1 MPVMGKTK
9 KDVLLE
15 FRKNELLSAARTI
28 FAKKGFHDATI
39 DEIADAAQVA
49 KGTVYLYY
57 KSKKDLYLQALRFGI
72 EVLNQQLKD
81 RAAEPG
87 SFEEKLR
94 RLSAAKIEFFEENR
108 DFFRILYSE
117 LGKLP
122 SHPAALPF
130 IKDLYFA
137 QSKIFQRL
145 LQEGMKRRE
154 VRNVNVEKAAF
165 AITDLTRSVTTQR
178 VLGCSKSSIES
189 DIDFVVDF
197 ILKGITR

>member
-1 MPVMGKTK
+1 MPVSGKTK
-9 KDVLLE
+9 KDVVLE

-39 DEIADAAQVA
+39 EEIAEAADVA

-72 EVLNQQLKD
+72 ELLNNELKTK
-81 RAAEPG
+81 ASAPG
-87 SFEEKLR
+87 TFDERLR
-94 RLSAAKIEFFEENR
+94 SLATSKIAFFDENR

-122 SHPAALPF
+122 SHPAALSF
-130 IKDLYFA
+130 VKDLYFA
-137 QSKIFQRL
+137 QARIFERL
-145 LQEGMKRRE
+145 LQEAIKRRE
-154 VRNVNVEKAAF
+154 IRNLNVEKAAF
-165 AITDLTRSVTTQR
+165 AITDLTRSITTQR
-178 VLGCSKSSIES
+178 VLGCSKASLES
-189 DIDFVVDF
+189 DSDFIVDL